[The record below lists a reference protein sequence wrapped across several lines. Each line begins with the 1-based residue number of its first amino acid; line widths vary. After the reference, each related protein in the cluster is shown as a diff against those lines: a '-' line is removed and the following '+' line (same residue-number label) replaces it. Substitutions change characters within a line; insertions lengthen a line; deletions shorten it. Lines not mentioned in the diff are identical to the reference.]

1 MKKNN
6 MHKCK
11 TQETI
16 GKITAAQCTQTYYK
30 SKRLE

>member
-11 TQETI
+11 TQKTT
-16 GKITAAQCTQTYYK
+16 GKITVAQYTYYK

>member
-11 TQETI
+11 TQKTT
-16 GKITAAQCTQTYYK
+16 GKITAAQYTYYK